1 MNIFRFENP
10 DYLYALLALP
20 ILIIVWFIVI
30 RIQKKS
36 LLQLGDIEL
45 INKLMPGLSYK
56 RKNLRFTI
64 FIFALASL
72 IIAISNPQIG
82 SKLEKV
88 KRKGIDM
95 IIAVDISNSML
106 AEDIKP
112 NRLTSSKR
120 AISKLVDNLQGDRI
134 GIIVFAG
141 SAYTQ
146 LPITTDYSAAK
157 MFLSTV
163 STDYISTQGT
173 SIAAAID
180 MGRIT
185 FENEAKA
192 EKNLERN
199 KAIVVITDGEDH
211 EEGAIE
217 QAKKASEEGIKVYTI
232 GMGTLRGAP
241 IPNFKNGRRTGYK
254 KDKDGH
260 TVISK
265 FNESLLKEIADEG
278 DGIYVRA
285 DNSKSGLKLILDE
298 INMLNKTEIE
308 TQTFKDYESR
318 FQIFAAL
325 SILLLIIEIILFDKK
340 SKFQISKI
348 FDRKEN
354 N

>member
-10 DYLYALLALP
+10 EFLYAMLLIPVLLLIWL
-20 ILIIVWFIVI
+20 ILIKT
-30 RIQKKS
+30 QKTNWAKF
-36 LLQLGDIEL
+36 GDTKL
-45 INKLMPGLSYK
+45 INKLMPELSYK
-56 RKNLRFTI
+56 RKNWRFVIYTI
-64 FIFALASL
+64 ALLSL
-72 IIAISNPQIG
+72 IIALANPQLG

-95 IIAVDISNSML
+95 IIAIDISNSML

-112 NRLTSSKR
+112 NRLSRSKR

-173 SIAAAID
+173 SIASAID
-180 MGRIT
+180 MGRTT
-185 FENEAKA
+185 FENEAKDN
-192 EKNLERN
+192 KNTERN
-199 KAIVVITDGEDH
+199 KAIIVITDGEDH
-211 EEGAIE
+211 EEGAID
-217 QAKKASEEGIKVYTI
+217 QAKEAAKEGIKIYTI
-232 GMGTLRGAP
+232 GMGTQKGAP
-241 IPNFKNGRRTGYK
+241 VPNIKNGRRIGYK
-254 KDKDGH
+254 KDKEGH
-260 TVISK
+260 TVISR
-265 FNESLLKEIADEG
+265 FNESLLQEIASEG

-285 DNSKSGLKLILDE
+285 NNSKSGLKLILDE

-318 FQIFAAL
+318 FQIFAAI
-325 SILLLIIEIILFDKK
+325 SIIMLMLELLISEKKSKFNISKLFDKK
-340 SKFQISKI
+340 
-348 FDRKEN
+348 
-354 N
+354 

>member
-1 MNIFRFENP
+1 MP
-10 DYLYALLALP
+10 D
-20 ILIIVWFIVI
+20 
-30 RIQKKS
+30 
-36 LLQLGDIEL
+36 
-45 INKLMPGLSYK
+45 LSYK
-56 RKNLRFTI
+56 RKNWRFTI

-95 IIAVDISNSML
+95 IIAIDISNSML

-185 FENEAKA
+185 FENEAK
-192 EKNLERN
+192 
-199 KAIVVITDGEDH
+199 DG
-211 EEGAIE
+211 
-217 QAKKASEEGIKVYTI
+217 KKH
-232 GMGTLRGAP
+232 
-241 IPNFKNGRRTGYK
+241 RT
-254 KDKDGH
+254 
-260 TVISK
+260 
-265 FNESLLKEIADEG
+265 
-278 DGIYVRA
+278 
-285 DNSKSGLKLILDE
+285 
-298 INMLNKTEIE
+298 
-308 TQTFKDYESR
+308 
-318 FQIFAAL
+318 
-325 SILLLIIEIILFDKK
+325 
-340 SKFQISKI
+340 
-348 FDRKEN
+348 
-354 N
+354 

>member
-1 MNIFRFENP
+1 MMIFRFENP
-10 DYLYALLALP
+10 DFLYALLIIPVL
-20 ILIIVWFIVI
+20 LIVWFLLIKL
-30 RIQKKS
+30 QKKS
-36 LLQLGDIEL
+36 WAKFGDIEL
-45 INKLMPGLSYK
+45 IKKLMPNLSYR
-56 RKNLRFTI
+56 RKNWRFII
-64 FIFALASL
+64 FLTAIISLVFALA
-72 IIAISNPQIG
+72 NPQIG

-95 IIAVDISNSML
+95 IIAIDISNSML

-112 NRLTSSKR
+112 NRLIRSKR

-180 MGRIT
+180 MGRQI
-185 FENEAKA
+185 FETEVKN
-192 EKNLERN
+192 EKNQDRN
-199 KAIVVITDGEDH
+199 KAIIVITDGEDH

-217 QAKKASEEGIKVYTI
+217 QASDAKNEGIKVYTI
-232 GMGTLRGAP
+232 GMGTQKGAP
-241 IPNFKNGRRTGYK
+241 IPSMRNGRRIGYK

-265 FNESLLKEIADEG
+265 FNENLLQEIADKG
-278 DGIYVRA
+278 DGIFVRA
-285 DNSKSGLKLILDE
+285 NNSKTGLKLILDE

-318 FQIFAAL
+318 FQIFAAI
-325 SILLLIIEIILFDKK
+325 SILLLIIELLITEKK
-340 SKFQISKI
+340 SRFNISKI
-348 FDRKEN
+348 FDKRN
-354 N
+354 

>member
-10 DYLYALLALP
+10 EFLYALLLIP
-20 ILIIVWFIVI
+20 ILLIIWYISI
-30 RIQKKS
+30 KTQKKS
-36 LLQLGDIEL
+36 WTKFGDIDL
-45 INKLMPGLSYK
+45 INKLMPDVSYK
-56 RKNLRFTI
+56 RKNWRFI
-64 FIFALASL
+64 LFSIALGSL
-72 IIAISNPQIG
+72 IIALANPQLG

-95 IIAVDISNSML
+95 IIAIDISNSML

-112 NRLTSSKR
+112 NRLTRAKR

-180 MGRIT
+180 MGRQT
-185 FENEAKA
+185 FENEVLDN
-192 EKNLERN
+192 KNQERN
-199 KAIVVITDGEDH
+199 KAIIVITDGEDH
-211 EEGAIE
+211 EEGAID
-217 QAKKASEEGIKVYTI
+217 QAKEAIKEGVKVYTI
-232 GMGTLRGAP
+232 GMGTQKGAP
-241 IPNFKNGRRTGYK
+241 IPNIKNGRRIGYK
-254 KDKDGH
+254 KDKEGH
-260 TVISK
+260 TIISR
-265 FNESLLKEIADEG
+265 FNEKLLQDIADEG
-278 DGIYVRA
+278 EGIYVRA

-318 FQIFAAL
+318 FQIFAAI
-325 SILLLIIEIILFDKK
+325 SIILLILELLIVERK
-340 SKFQISKI
+340 SKFSISKI
-348 FDRKEN
+348 FDKEDK
-354 N
+354 

>member
-10 DYLYALLALP
+10 EFLYAL
-20 ILIIVWFIVI
+20 ILMPVLLLIWLVLIKT
-30 RIQKKS
+30 QKKS
-36 LLQLGDIEL
+36 WAKYGDINL
-45 INKLMPGLSYK
+45 INKLMPKLSYK
-56 RKNLRFTI
+56 RKNWRFVIYTI
-64 FIFALASL
+64 ALTSL
-72 IIAISNPQIG
+72 IIALANPQLG

-95 IIAVDISNSML
+95 IIAIDISNSML

-112 NRLTSSKR
+112 NRLSRSKR

-180 MGRIT
+180 MGRQT
-185 FENEAKA
+185 FENEAK
-192 EKNLERN
+192 ENKNTERN
-199 KAIVVITDGEDH
+199 KAIIVITDGEDH

-217 QAKKASEEGIKVYTI
+217 QAKEAAKEGIKIYTI
-232 GMGTLRGAP
+232 GMGTQKGAP
-241 IPNFKNGRRTGYK
+241 IPNIKNGRRLGYK
-254 KDKDGH
+254 KDKEGH
-260 TVISK
+260 TIISR
-265 FNESLLKEIADEG
+265 FNEGLLQSIADEG

-285 DNSKSGLKLILDE
+285 NNSKSGLKLILDQ

-318 FQIFAAL
+318 FQIFVAISL
-325 SILLLIIEIILFDKK
+325 VLLIVELLISERKSKFNISKLFDK
-340 SKFQISKI
+340 
-348 FDRKEN
+348 N
-354 N
+354 